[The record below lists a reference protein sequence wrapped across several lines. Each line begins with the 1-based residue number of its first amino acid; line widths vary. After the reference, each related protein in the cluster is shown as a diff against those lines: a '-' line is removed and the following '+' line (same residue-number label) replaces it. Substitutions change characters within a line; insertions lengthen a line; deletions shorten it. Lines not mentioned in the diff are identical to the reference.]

1 VFERNFKR
9 TYVRPDNSWNLRS
22 CKQKPGESLHLDAR
36 NTSMV
41 RISPTATCTNG
52 KSTLRLLKPSDERT
66 ALGTSVQE
74 EEETRRRKEDGNGKS
89 PR

>member
-1 VFERNFKR
+1 
-9 TYVRPDNSWNLRS
+9 
-22 CKQKPGESLHLDAR
+22 
-36 NTSMV
+36 MV